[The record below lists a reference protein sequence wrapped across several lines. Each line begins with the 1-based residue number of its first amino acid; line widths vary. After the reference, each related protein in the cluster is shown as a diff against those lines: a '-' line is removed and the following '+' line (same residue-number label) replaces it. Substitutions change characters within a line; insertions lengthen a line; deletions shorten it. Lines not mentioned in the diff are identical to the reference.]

1 MRITRNWVLLAWSRR
16 SNILN
21 NVHRNRR
28 LKFNFKSKW
37 FTSGVVPNKYQIK
50 HTRKCNIRR
59 QNTGC
64 LKVWIK
70 AVRKSKYCWQKDEW
84 RSRRIASLQQRM
96 IARNKAPTTLQRTPC
111 VGKKFADCAVCH
123 VCRVAHQPIFDFR
136 MFTSK
141 FESPLT
147 TVYALW
153 LGFTHFY

>member
-28 LKFNFKSKW
+28 LKFNFKYKW
-37 FTSGVVPNKYQIK
+37 FTCGVVPNKYQIK

-84 RSRRIASLQQRM
+84 RSRRIASLQRRM
-96 IARNKAPTTLQRTPC
+96 IARNKAQQLCSELRASGKSLPTAPC
-111 VGKKFADCAVCH
+111 VTCCPPAD
-123 VCRVAHQPIFDFR
+123 IWF
-136 MFTSK
+136 SN
-141 FESPLT
+141 
-147 TVYALW
+147 VYFQIRIPGDNHLCFMPAL
-153 LGFTHFY
+153 